1 MATDA
6 MFKLEHGVKDEQ
18 KSKAAQPTLGQ
29 LQVIS
34 TSYFSLQKSLL
45 FHERVSQLEPCG
57 YHCKPNEQFQ

>member
-34 TSYFSLQKSLL
+34 TYSSDQHML
-45 FHERVSQLEPCG
+45 FLFTKVITNS
-57 YHCKPNEQFQ
+57 